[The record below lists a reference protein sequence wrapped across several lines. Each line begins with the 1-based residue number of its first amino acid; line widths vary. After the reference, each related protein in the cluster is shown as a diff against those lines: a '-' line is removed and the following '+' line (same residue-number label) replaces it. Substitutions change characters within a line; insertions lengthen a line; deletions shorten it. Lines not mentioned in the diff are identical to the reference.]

1 MTRKQADAAF
11 DSLRRHSSAI
21 PPPSGP
27 ADALRLLDRA
37 VLTKLQ
43 RDAMVHYISV
53 GPDNLAL
60 AYSIVKAGAAT
71 FATAPFVGHERWD
84 AGAGAADAAGTGA
97 ADAAGVRAAA
107 GVAASAGIG
116 AATGAGATAGV
127 GATAGAA
134 AGSGSGATAG
144 AGAGAAAGSGSG
156 GATGRPP
163 DRDLFAAR
171 MIALADELERAEPAQ
186 RATHLLD
193 AFTGF
198 VSAAREGFAGG
209 AADGPARAATPPAGA
224 ATLPAA
230 SPADPDPAVG
240 NLFEAAGIAYLIG
253 QLLESPPRHAA
264 TAITR

>member
-84 AGAGAADAAGTGA
+84 AGAGAGAADAAGTG
-97 ADAAGVRAAA
+97 AAA

-134 AGSGSGATAG
+134 AAAGSGSGATAG

-156 GATGRPP
+156 GPTGRSA